1 MCLSLHLSPGS
12 VLVFLPGYDDLVKI
26 RDVLSESRWFTDAGQ
41 HSLFVLHSNMQ
52 SGDQR
57 RVFRPV
63 PAGTRKVVL
72 STNIAETSVTIQDIV
87 YVIDTGKVKEVC
99 QAAEGFNIQRMFYCV
114 MYFISYFIF
123 DAAIF
128 TILYYIS
135 HLALIKGQVSS
146 CFPA

>member
-1 MCLSLHLSPGS
+1 M
-12 VLVFLPGYDDLVKI
+12 FLPGYDDLVKI
-26 RDVLSESRWFTDAGQ
+26 REVLSEARWFTEGGQ

-87 YVIDTGKVKEVC
+87 YVIDTGKVKEV
-99 QAAEGFNIQRMFYCV
+99 RLTY
-114 MYFISYFIF
+114 YRDSYLLP
-123 DAAIF
+123 
-128 TILYYIS
+128 TC
-135 HLALIKGQVSS
+135 S
-146 CFPA
+146 CWFVDKFHSVFG